1 MTTPLTTTI
10 TLDFKGLS
18 CPLPIVKTAVAI
30 KHLQPGELIEVL
42 ATDAG
47 SVADFTA
54 WSRPPATS
62 SWSTPATA
70 APTASSSG
78 KDEPAMTDTQQLKA
92 AVAASQ
98 ARPKANKLVIFTWGG
113 DLDKVWPTLI
123 LATSAAAMGM
133 ETIVFFTFWG
143 LFPLVRND
151 VRLTGDNWMQKAM
164 SLLHR
169 GGTQHLRLSQLNFVG
184 AGPAMMRKLA
194 ADHQVASPQELLAL
208 AQEMGVRLIPCQ
220 MTMDLLGLTREDMID
235 GLEEPAGAA
244 TALAEAQDAI
254 TLFI

>member
-1 MTTPLTTTI
+1 
-10 TLDFKGLS
+10 
-18 CPLPIVKTAVAI
+18 
-30 KHLQPGELIEVL
+30 
-42 ATDAG
+42 
-47 SVADFTA
+47 
-54 WSRPPATS
+54 
-62 SWSTPATA
+62 
-70 APTASSSG
+70 
-78 KDEPAMTDTQQLKA
+78 MTDTQALETVLA
-92 AVAASQ
+92 AAQ

-123 LATSAAAMGM
+123 LATTAAAMGM

-164 SLLHR
+164 SLLRR
-169 GGTQHLRLSQLNFVG
+169 GGTQHLRLSQMNFAG

-194 ADHQVASPQELLAL
+194 ADHQVASPQELLEL
-208 AQEMGVRLIPCQ
+208 ARDMGVRLIPCQ